1 MHKLHHL
8 EHDGRQW
15 DCMSQAIQQEETVK
29 KAQKQKTV
37 YFSISFQRGVQKK
50 MKQID
55 RNVKV
60 YNIQTV
66 EDAEKVC
73 QELK

>member
-1 MHKLHHL
+1 MRK
-8 EHDGRQW
+8 
-15 DCMSQAIQQEETVK
+15 
-29 KAQKQKTV
+29 
-37 YFSISFQRGVQKK
+37 
-50 MKQID
+50 ID

-73 QELK
+73 QELV